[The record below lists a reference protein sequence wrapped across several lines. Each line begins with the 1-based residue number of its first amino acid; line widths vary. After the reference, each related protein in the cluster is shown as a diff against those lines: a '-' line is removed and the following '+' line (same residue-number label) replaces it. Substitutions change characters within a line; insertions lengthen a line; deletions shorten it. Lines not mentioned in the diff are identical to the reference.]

1 MKKEI
6 DKMTES
12 YSELDDNDTKKYNY
26 LVRSYSS
33 NLSEINNAKNALNY
47 LSTIKEQ

>member
-12 YSELDDNDTKKYNY
+12 YSELDDNGIEKYNSF
-26 LVRSYSS
+26 VRSYSS
-33 NLSEINNAKNALNY
+33 NLSGINNAKDALNY
-47 LSTIKEQ
+47 LSTTKEQ